1 MMEDNEKLGIGVD
14 REKNEFRSVKR
25 RRKNKTSRFIVW
37 PHRKL
42 THTNKYR
49 LFFQYAM
56 CTLSSSNLTTSES
69 IENLI
74 QSV

>member
-1 MMEDNEKLGIGVD
+1 MNLGQSKGGEKTKQVD
-14 REKNEFRSVKR
+14 LLCGPIENLR
-25 RRKNKTSRFIVW
+25 TQ
-37 PHRKL
+37 
-42 THTNKYR
+42 TNTVF
-49 LFFQYAM
+49 FFQYAM